1 MIYKFKVAY
10 TKLGIGTAPS
20 SAPVCTVVDSANNK
34 LADAQAT
41 TALANLPGVYLYSYT
56 GAAGLDLIALFHTTD
71 ASMDQQDLYSYTSHL
86 LTTNLDAPISAVDTV
101 VDTIDGKIDNLDGD
115 VSDVFDDVGDVQ
127 TVVDLI
133 LTDTGT
139 TLPALINTR
148 STLGVGAITWIYN
161 LVDEHAVPIADA
173 TVWVS
178 SDLAG
183 AVVLASGL
191 TDAAGNVTFYLDAG
205 TVYVWCQKSGYNFT
219 NPDTEVVS

>member
-20 SAPVCTVVDSANNK
+20 SAPVCTVVDSADNI
-34 LADAQAT
+34 LANAQAT

-71 ASMDQQDLYSYTSHL
+71 ASMDQQDLYSYTSDL
-86 LTTNLDAPISAVDTV
+86 LTTNLNAPL
-101 VDTIDGKIDNLDGD
+101 DTIDAN
-115 VSDVFDDVGDVQ
+115 
-127 TVVDLI
+127 VDSI

-148 STLGVGAITWIYN
+148 ITLGVGAITWTYN

-183 AVVLASGL
+183 TTVLASGV